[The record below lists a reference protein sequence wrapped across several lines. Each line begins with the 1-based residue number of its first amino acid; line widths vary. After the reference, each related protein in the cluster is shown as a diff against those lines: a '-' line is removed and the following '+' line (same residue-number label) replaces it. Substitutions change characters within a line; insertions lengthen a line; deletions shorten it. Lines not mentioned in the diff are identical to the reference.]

1 MALDI
6 SKTSSTIII
15 LTNKRCYTF
24 YLAAPIK
31 RQTPLTMHELP
42 ITQSIVEIA
51 VRHGEQANARRV
63 TDIYLVI
70 GQLSSVVDDSV
81 LFYWD
86 IISKDT
92 ICEGAR
98 VHFERIPAEL
108 QCLDCNNI
116 FTLFNELIP
125 CTQCN
130 STLVKIIAGK
140 EFRLDSIEIEE

>member
-1 MALDI
+1 
-6 SKTSSTIII
+6 
-15 LTNKRCYTF
+15 
-24 YLAAPIK
+24 
-31 RQTPLTMHELP
+31 MHELP
-42 ITQSIVEIA
+42 ITQSIIEIA

-70 GQLSSVVDDSV
+70 GQFSSVVDDSV

-108 QCLDCNNI
+108 QCLDCSHI
-116 FTLFNELIP
+116 FTVSNELIP
-125 CTQCN
+125 CAQCN

-140 EFRLDSIEIEE
+140 EFRLDCIEIEE

>member
-1 MALDI
+1 
-6 SKTSSTIII
+6 
-15 LTNKRCYTF
+15 
-24 YLAAPIK
+24 
-31 RQTPLTMHELP
+31 MHELP

-51 VRHGEQANARRV
+51 VRHGQRAHARRV

-70 GQLSSVVDDSV
+70 GQLSSVIDDSV
-81 LFYWD
+81 IFYWD

-98 VHFERIPAEL
+98 VHFERIAAEL
-108 QCLDCNNI
+108 QCLDCNHIYN
-116 FTLFNELIP
+116 FSNDLTP
-125 CTQCN
+125 CTKCS

>member
-1 MALDI
+1 
-6 SKTSSTIII
+6 
-15 LTNKRCYTF
+15 
-24 YLAAPIK
+24 
-31 RQTPLTMHELP
+31 MHELP

-86 IISKDT
+86 LISENT
-92 ICEGAR
+92 ICEGAQ
-98 VHFERIPAEL
+98 VHFERIPAKL
-108 QCLDCNNI
+108 HCLDCNHI
-116 FTLFNELIP
+116 FTIPDGLTP

-130 STLVKIIAGK
+130 STLVKIINGK
-140 EFRLDSIEIEE
+140 EFRFDSIKIEE